1 MKNKIKTI
9 FYSLGAVAVCSLLI
23 FTTLDNKIADI
34 FQRFLP
40 GTPENPKVVM
50 INLDDA
56 VIDNIGTFPISRDVF
71 GKSLIVLK
79 DLGVESATFDI
90 NFFDKSPAKIDK
102 KYISEDLTNNIRNSF
117 DLLKNGSYTIN
128 RTEDEV
134 YVSVNNIIHDSDSDL
149 RNGLKFF
156 DNAYLNVAYM
166 LNGGTDADDQTR
178 QYLEDNFEIKNI
190 VVNGEDS
197 VTPDHDVVTSCLLE
211 FLQVSKGAGSV
222 NGSPDKDGY
231 LRRVHL
237 VHKYHGKY
245 YPQLVFAP
253 LLKRLGN
260 PQIIINNSQI
270 ILVDAKI
277 DSETKKTICIPR
289 GEDGT
294 IILKFPMKLYDQ
306 YNAVSMWN
314 IYRLYLLEQ
323 QLANCVYTLNN
334 MGVFNGL
341 EESPVDYLEGYNYLR
356 EELYNGEDAENE
368 VTYENYEFYRN
379 TFFEMIDAYLDAEK
393 GSLCASPDSEIKSI
407 CGIYNEYKTS
417 FAEQKKIFEN
427 SMAIYGVVATGT
439 TDVGINQ
446 YEERYPNTGAHYT
459 ILNQI
464 LGEDFV
470 DDTNPFVGIIIA
482 VVLCLLYALIS
493 SGINGTGHQIFFGL
507 AAIFVTCGLSIG
519 VFLLTRI
526 YFATAVPVSSLI
538 LAFIFVSVLGY
549 ISASNEKKFITGC
562 FSQCLSPE
570 VVKEIVADPSTFK
583 LGGQNFE
590 MTAIFTDIQKFSSFS
605 ELLSASQLVALLNYY
620 LTKMSDIIL
629 SQRGTVD
636 KFEGDAII
644 AFVGAPIRMED
655 HAIRAVSSAIKM
667 KAAEKIMNEEIK
679 NIAACPKPD
688 DMDDNLYSAFQI
700 MVKNNKPIFTRIGLN
715 SGEMVA
721 GYMGSDGKKNY
732 TMMGNNVNL
741 ASRLE
746 GVNKQYSTGGILVS
760 ESTRNLLGDKVVV
773 RRLDKVRV
781 VNVNTPIRLYEPL
794 AMAGDAGEDL
804 LKYVQAWE
812 FAMDTFEAKEYD
824 KALEM
829 FQRLSG
835 INPADNTAK
844 YYIKLIET
852 FFIKGTY
859 PKESDNFGVEYMP
872 EDKVFKLLQK

>member
-9 FYSLGAVAVCSLLI
+9 FYSLGAVAVCSFLI
-23 FTTLDNKIADI
+23 FTTLDNKIADLY
-34 FQRFLP
+34 QRVLP
-40 GTPENPKVVM
+40 STAENEHVIM

-56 VIDNIGTFPISRDVF
+56 VIDNIGSFPINRDVF

-79 DLGVESATFDI
+79 DLGAESATFDI

-102 KYISEDLTNNIRNSF
+102 KYVSDDLTKNIHSSF
-117 DLLKNGSYTIN
+117 NLLKNGSYTIN
-128 RTEDEV
+128 RAEDEV
-134 YVSVNNIIHDSDSDL
+134 LVSVNNIIHDSDKDL
-149 RNGLKFF
+149 CNGLKFF
-156 DNAYLNVAYM
+156 DNAYLNVTYL
-166 LNGGTDADDQTR
+166 LNGGNDTDEETR
-178 QYLEDNFEIKNI
+178 KYLEDNFEIKNI
-190 VVNGEDS
+190 VVNGEDT
-197 VTPDHDVVTSCLLE
+197 VTPDHDVVAPCLLE
-211 FLQVSKGAGSV
+211 FMQVSKGAGSV
-222 NGSPDKDGY
+222 NGAPDKDGY

-237 VHKYHGKY
+237 IHKYHGKY
-245 YPQLVFAP
+245 YPQLIFAP
-253 LLKRLGN
+253 LLKHLGN

-277 DSETKKTICIPR
+277 DAETKKTICIPR

-294 IILKFPMKLYDQ
+294 IILKFPMKYYNE

-323 QLANCVYTLNN
+323 QLANCTYILNN
-334 MGVFNGL
+334 MGVFEGL
-341 EESPVDYLEGYNYLR
+341 EETPVDYLESYNYLR
-356 EELYNGEDAENE
+356 EELFNGEDSENE
-368 VTYENYEFYRN
+368 VTYENYNLYRN
-379 TFFEMIDAYLDAEK
+379 GFFEMMDGYLDAET
-393 GSLCASPDSEIKSI
+393 GSLAASPDSEIKSI
-407 CGIYNEYKTS
+407 CGIYNDYKKS
-417 FAEQKKIFEN
+417 FAEQKAKFEN

-464 LGEDFV
+464 LAEDFV
-470 DDTNPFVGIIIA
+470 DDTNPVLGIIIA
-482 VVLCLLYALIS
+482 VILCFLYALIS
-493 SGINGTGHQIFFGL
+493 SGIKGTEHQLFFGL
-507 AAIFVTCGLSIG
+507 ASILIACGLSLG
-519 VFLLTRI
+519 TFVLTRV
-526 YFATAVPVSSLI
+526 YVSTAVPVCSLV
-538 LAFIFVSVLGY
+538 LAFILVSVLGY
-549 ISASNEKKFITGC
+549 IYASNEKKFITGC

-570 VVKEIVADPSTFK
+570 VVKEIVADPSSFK

-629 SQRGTVD
+629 AERGTVD

-679 NIAACPKPD
+679 NIAACPKPEG
-688 DMDDNLYSAFQI
+688 MDDNLYSAFQI

-794 AMAGDAGEDL
+794 VMSSDATEGL
-804 LKYVQAWE
+804 LNYVQGWE

-829 FQRLSG
+829 FHKLSG
-835 INPADNTAK
+835 INPQDNTAK
-844 YYIKLIET
+844 YYIRLIET